1 MNSSGS
7 PAANSTDLSPSLIDG
22 DRFAKGIAILRI
34 FMGLVFFANGLAKVE
49 PELGRI
55 DVGWY
60 HANLVT
66 QDGAR
71 RILDFE
77 VNDRQVREGAPR
89 GTKVPGVKWVA
100 NEIILEHWN
109 IFKWLITFTEL
120 AVGALLILG
129 LGTRLAALAGL
140 LFQLFLAAVYFSS
153 NRWMFEQPHEY
164 VPLIILALVPAGR
177 MWGLDRWLIRRK
189 PALVRW
195 PF

>member
-1 MNSSGS
+1 MTAGTRPALPTS
-7 PAANSTDLSPSLIDG
+7 PTNPGLIDG
-22 DRFAKGIAILRI
+22 VRFAWGIAILRI

-60 HANLVT
+60 HGNLVT
-66 QDGAR
+66 QNGAR
-71 RILDFE
+71 QILNFE

-89 GTKVPGVKWVA
+89 GTKVPGVKWIA
-100 NEIILEHWN
+100 NEVILEHWN
-109 IFKWLITFTEL
+109 VFKWLVTLTEL
-120 AVGALLILG
+120 AVGAMLILG
-129 LGTRLAALAGL
+129 FGSRLAALAGL

-164 VPLIILALVPAGR
+164 VPLIILSLVPAGR
-177 MWGLDRWLIRRK
+177 RWGIDRWLIQRK
-189 PALVRW
+189 PALMRW

>member
-1 MNSSGS
+1 MNASGS

-177 MWGLDRWLIRRK
+177 MWGL
-189 PALVRW
+189 
-195 PF
+195 

>member
-1 MNSSGS
+1 MSIIRRSEAS
-7 PAANSTDLSPSLIDG
+7 RAASTPQLIEGDL
-22 DRFAKGIAILRI
+22 FARGMAVLRI
-34 FMGLVFFANGLAKVE
+34 FMGIIFLANGLAKVE

-60 HANLVT
+60 HGNLIT
-66 QDGAR
+66 QNQSR
-71 RILDFE
+71 QILDFE

-89 GTKVPGVKWVA
+89 GTQVPGVKWVA
-100 NEIILEHWN
+100 NEVILEHWN
-109 IFKWLITFTEL
+109 IFKWLVTITEL

-177 MWGLDRWLIRRK
+177 MWGLDR
-189 PALVRW
+189 ALVRRNRALMRW

>member
-1 MNSSGS
+1 MSASKQSYSPSSP
-7 PAANSTDLSPSLIDG
+7 PAAVVIDG
-22 DRFAKGIAILRI
+22 DVFARGMAILRI
-34 FMGLVFFANGLAKVE
+34 FVGVIFLANGLAKVE

-60 HANLVT
+60 HGNLIT

-71 RILDFE
+71 RILNFE

-89 GTKVPGVKWVA
+89 GTKVPGVKWFT
-100 NEIILEHWN
+100 NEVILEHWDV
-109 IFKWLITFTEL
+109 FKWLVTFTEL
-120 AVGALLILG
+120 AVGACLIFG
-129 LGTRLAALAGL
+129 LATRLAAFAGL

-164 VPLIILALVPAGR
+164 VPLFILALVPAGR
-177 MWGLDRWLIRRK
+177 MWGIDRWLIRRN
-189 PALVRW
+189 PSLARW